1 MEDKVQ
7 LIYGNKTHEFPL
19 VKGTENEIA
28 IDIKSLRAE
37 TGLITLDPG
46 YKNSGSC
53 KSEITFLD
61 GEKGILRYRGYSIED
76 LANKSSFLEVVYL
89 LIFGELPTPEQ
100 LSKIED
106 EIREESLVDEDLKAI
121 LKSFPKGAHPMG
133 ILSSLTSALIAFNPS
148 SVDIN
153 SGSGKKLIE
162 KNQINDARIAKN
174 LQGTYGYLKDFIPSM
189 QEKAAKTPSGA
200 VGGTLAFIDS
210 VSDQFD
216 QLGEFTGIKN
226 SKISFGSAT
235 DKFLQSKG
243 FDRDVANYAK
253 LKGSVTKLGYSLA
266 KSEEPDNPRLSEG
279 DVLRQLDR
287 INFGGSRNQFVNS
300 LQGILEDEY
309 IAGKAKYRVLD
320 PKGEWG
326 FEDPRNKT
334 ATGSDI
340 GANTT
345 NQGLEEDILGY
356 FQ

>member
-1 MEDKVQ
+1 MPFNLKGLLQDEEFLFAAGLLQQGSQGKSIGEGAFSS
-7 LIYGNKTHEFPL
+7 LIQAGKIKKAFTPTTKKTKQAFDNVL
-19 VKGTENEIA
+19 GKNVFVTDAEIA
-28 IDIKSLRAE
+28 GMPTRFTPID
-37 TGLITLDPG
+37 
-46 YKNSGSC
+46 SC
-53 KSEITFLD
+53 QSISVNAD
-61 GEKGILRYRGYSIED
+61 G
-76 LANKSSFLEVVYL
+76 
-89 LIFGELPTPEQ
+89 
-100 LSKIED
+100 
-106 EIREESLVDEDLKAI
+106 
-121 LKSFPKGAHPMG
+121 
-133 ILSSLTSALIAFNPS
+133 

-162 KNQINDARIAKN
+162 KNKINDARTAKN
-174 LQGTYGYLKDFIPSM
+174 LQGTYGYLKDFIPTM
-189 QEKAAKTPSGA
+189 QESAAKTPSGA

-210 VSDQFD
+210 VSDQFN

-226 SKISFGSAT
+226 SKISFGSTT

-266 KSEEPDNPRLSEG
+266 KIEEPDNPRLSEG

-309 IAGKAKYRVLD
+309 IAGKAKYNMLN

-326 FEDPRNKT
+326 YEDPRKKST
-334 ATGSDI
+334 TGSNI

>member
-1 MEDKVQ
+1 MAFNLKGLLQDEEFLFAAGLLQQGSQGKSIGEGAFSS
-7 LIYGNKTHEFPL
+7 LIQAGKIKKAFTPTTKKTKQAYDNVLGKNVF
-19 VKGTENEIA
+19 VTDAEIA
-28 IDIKSLRAE
+28 GMPTRFTPIDSSQSISVNA
-37 TGLITLDPG
+37 
-46 YKNSGSC
+46 
-53 KSEITFLD
+53 D
-61 GEKGILRYRGYSIED
+61 G
-76 LANKSSFLEVVYL
+76 
-89 LIFGELPTPEQ
+89 
-100 LSKIED
+100 
-106 EIREESLVDEDLKAI
+106 
-121 LKSFPKGAHPMG
+121 
-133 ILSSLTSALIAFNPS
+133 

-162 KNQINDARIAKN
+162 KNQINDARTAKN
-174 LQGTYGYLKDFIPSM
+174 LQGTYGFLNDFIPTM
-189 QEKAAKTPSGA
+189 QESAAKTPSGA

-253 LKGSVTKLGYSLA
+253 LKGSVTKLGYSIA
-266 KSEEPDNPRLSEG
+266 KNEEPDNPRLSEG

-309 IAGKAKYRVLD
+309 IAGKAKYRVLNPD
-320 PKGEWG
+320 GEWG
-326 FEDPRNKT
+326 FEDPRKKST
-334 ATGSDI
+334 KGSNI
-340 GANTT
+340 GADTT

-356 FQ
+356 FK

>member
-1 MEDKVQ
+1 MPFNLKGLLQDEEFLFAAGLLQQGSQGKNIGEGAFSSLVQ
-7 LIYGNKTHEFPL
+7 AGKIKKAFTPTTKKTKQAFDNVL
-19 VKGTENEIA
+19 GKNVFVTDAEIA
-28 IDIKSLRAE
+28 GMPDRFTPIDSSQSISVNA
-37 TGLITLDPG
+37 
-46 YKNSGSC
+46 
-53 KSEITFLD
+53 D
-61 GEKGILRYRGYSIED
+61 G
-76 LANKSSFLEVVYL
+76 
-89 LIFGELPTPEQ
+89 
-100 LSKIED
+100 
-106 EIREESLVDEDLKAI
+106 
-121 LKSFPKGAHPMG
+121 
-133 ILSSLTSALIAFNPS
+133 

>member
-1 MEDKVQ
+1 MPFNLKGLLQDEEFLFAAGLLQQGSQGKSIGEGAFSSLVHAGK
-7 LIYGNKTHEFPL
+7 IKKAFTPTTKKTKQAFDNVL
-19 VKGTENEIA
+19 GKNVFVTDAEIA
-28 IDIKSLRAE
+28 GMPTRFTPIDSSQSISVNA
-37 TGLITLDPG
+37 
-46 YKNSGSC
+46 
-53 KSEITFLD
+53 D
-61 GEKGILRYRGYSIED
+61 G
-76 LANKSSFLEVVYL
+76 
-89 LIFGELPTPEQ
+89 
-100 LSKIED
+100 
-106 EIREESLVDEDLKAI
+106 
-121 LKSFPKGAHPMG
+121 
-133 ILSSLTSALIAFNPS
+133 

-162 KNQINDARIAKN
+162 KNKINDARTAKN
-174 LQGTYGYLKDFIPSM
+174 LQGTYGYLKDFIPTM
-189 QEKAAKTPSGA
+189 QESAAKTPSGA

-216 QLGEFTGIKN
+216 QLGEFSGIKN

-266 KSEEPDNPRLSEG
+266 KNEEPDNPRLSEG

-309 IAGKAKYRVLD
+309 IAGKAKYNMLN

-326 FEDPRNKT
+326 YEDPRKKST
-334 ATGSDI
+334 TGSNI

>member
-1 MEDKVQ
+1 MPFNLKGLLQDEEFLFAAGLLQQGSQGKNIGEGAFSSLVQ
-7 LIYGNKTHEFPL
+7 AGKIKKAFTPTTKKTKQAFDNVL
-19 VKGTENEIA
+19 GKNVFVTDAEIA
-28 IDIKSLRAE
+28 GMPDRFTPIDSSQSISVNA
-37 TGLITLDPG
+37 
-46 YKNSGSC
+46 
-53 KSEITFLD
+53 D
-61 GEKGILRYRGYSIED
+61 G
-76 LANKSSFLEVVYL
+76 
-89 LIFGELPTPEQ
+89 
-100 LSKIED
+100 
-106 EIREESLVDEDLKAI
+106 
-121 LKSFPKGAHPMG
+121 
-133 ILSSLTSALIAFNPS
+133 

-174 LQGTYGYLKDFIPSM
+174 LQGNYGYLKDFIPSM

-266 KSEEPDNPRLSEG
+266 KNEEPDNPRLSEG
-279 DVLRQLDR
+279 DVLRQLAR

-326 FEDPRNKT
+326 FEDPRKKSTTKSN
-334 ATGSDI
+334 I

>member
-1 MEDKVQ
+1 MPFNLKGLLQDEEFLFAAGLLQQGSQGKNIGEGAFSSLVQ
-7 LIYGNKTHEFPL
+7 AGKIKKAFTPTTKKTKQAFDNVL
-19 VKGTENEIA
+19 GKNVFVTDAEIA
-28 IDIKSLRAE
+28 GMPDRFTPIDSSQSISVNA
-37 TGLITLDPG
+37 
-46 YKNSGSC
+46 
-53 KSEITFLD
+53 D
-61 GEKGILRYRGYSIED
+61 G
-76 LANKSSFLEVVYL
+76 
-89 LIFGELPTPEQ
+89 
-100 LSKIED
+100 
-106 EIREESLVDEDLKAI
+106 
-121 LKSFPKGAHPMG
+121 
-133 ILSSLTSALIAFNPS
+133 

-309 IAGKAKYRVLD
+309 ISSRAKFNTLD
-320 PKGEWG
+320 PTGEWN

>member
-1 MEDKVQ
+1 MPFNLKGLLQDEEFLFAAGLLQQGSQGKSVGEGAFSS
-7 LIYGNKTHEFPL
+7 LINAGKIKKAFTPTTKKTKQAFDNVL
-19 VKGTENEIA
+19 GKNVFVTDAEIA
-28 IDIKSLRAE
+28 GMPTRFTPIDSSQSISVNA
-37 TGLITLDPG
+37 
-46 YKNSGSC
+46 
-53 KSEITFLD
+53 D
-61 GEKGILRYRGYSIED
+61 G
-76 LANKSSFLEVVYL
+76 
-89 LIFGELPTPEQ
+89 
-100 LSKIED
+100 
-106 EIREESLVDEDLKAI
+106 
-121 LKSFPKGAHPMG
+121 
-133 ILSSLTSALIAFNPS
+133 

-162 KNQINDARIAKN
+162 KNKINDARTAKN
-174 LQGTYGYLKDFIPSM
+174 LQGTYGYLKDFIPTM
-189 QEKAAKTPSGA
+189 QESAAKTPSGA

-216 QLGEFTGIKN
+216 QLGEFSGIKN

-266 KSEEPDNPRLSEG
+266 KNEEPDNPRLSEG

-309 IAGKAKYRVLD
+309 IAGKAKYRVLNPD
-320 PKGEWG
+320 GEWG
-326 FEDPRNKT
+326 YEDPRKKST
-334 ATGSDI
+334 TGSNI

>member
-1 MEDKVQ
+1 MAFNLKGLLQDEEFLFAAGLLQQGSQGKSIGEGAFSS
-7 LIYGNKTHEFPL
+7 LIQAGKIKKAFTPTTKKTKQAYDNVLGKNVF
-19 VKGTENEIA
+19 VTDAEIA
-28 IDIKSLRAE
+28 GMPTRFTPIDSSQSISVNA
-37 TGLITLDPG
+37 
-46 YKNSGSC
+46 
-53 KSEITFLD
+53 D
-61 GEKGILRYRGYSIED
+61 G
-76 LANKSSFLEVVYL
+76 
-89 LIFGELPTPEQ
+89 
-100 LSKIED
+100 
-106 EIREESLVDEDLKAI
+106 
-121 LKSFPKGAHPMG
+121 
-133 ILSSLTSALIAFNPS
+133 

-162 KNQINDARIAKN
+162 KNQINDARTAKN
-174 LQGTYGYLKDFIPSM
+174 LQGTYGFLNDFIPTM
-189 QEKAAKTPSGA
+189 QESAAKTPSGA

-266 KSEEPDNPRLSEG
+266 KNEEPDNPRLSEG

-309 IAGKAKYRVLD
+309 IAGKAKYRVLNPD
-320 PKGEWG
+320 GEWG
-326 FEDPRNKT
+326 FEDPRKKST
-334 ATGSDI
+334 KGSNI
-340 GANTT
+340 GADTT

-356 FQ
+356 FK

>member
-1 MEDKVQ
+1 MPFNLKGLLQDEEFLFAAGLLQQGSQGKNIGEGAFSSLVQ
-7 LIYGNKTHEFPL
+7 AGKIKKAFTPTTKKTKQAFDNVL
-19 VKGTENEIA
+19 GKNVFVTDAEIA
-28 IDIKSLRAE
+28 GMPDRFTPIDSSQSISVNA
-37 TGLITLDPG
+37 
-46 YKNSGSC
+46 
-53 KSEITFLD
+53 D
-61 GEKGILRYRGYSIED
+61 G
-76 LANKSSFLEVVYL
+76 
-89 LIFGELPTPEQ
+89 
-100 LSKIED
+100 
-106 EIREESLVDEDLKAI
+106 
-121 LKSFPKGAHPMG
+121 
-133 ILSSLTSALIAFNPS
+133 

-279 DVLRQLDR
+279 DVLRQLGR

-326 FEDPRNKT
+326 YKDPRKKSTTKSN
-334 ATGSDI
+334 I